1 MRKYISVVLSHLA
14 CGSLS
19 WQLWETNS
27 AWKWKII
34 LDIVKKK
41 KMDSIR
47 LLYPGVVL
55 FFHNGNLLC
64 RTLALSLESHRVLQW
79 TVMEKNR

>member
-41 KMDSIR
+41 KNGFYQAVVSWCGTLFPQWEFVVQNTGFVIR
-47 LLYPGVVL
+47 I
-55 FFHNGNLLC
+55 
-64 RTLALSLESHRVLQW
+64 A
-79 TVMEKNR
+79 